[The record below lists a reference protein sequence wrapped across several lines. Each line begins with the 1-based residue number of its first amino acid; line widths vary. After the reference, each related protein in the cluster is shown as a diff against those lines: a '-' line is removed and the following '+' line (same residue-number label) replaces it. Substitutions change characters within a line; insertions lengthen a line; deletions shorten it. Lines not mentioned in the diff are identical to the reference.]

1 MTDQNRFFVD
11 PKAQR
16 LEEVEAQIHY
26 MARTGELFET
36 ESLDEDGIDTL
47 ESIKA
52 QKILVEY
59 RELIAVVRPHCVDA
73 EGFELAKEVA
83 EIAKEFGLENDEDWK
98 NINKPE

>member
-11 PKAQR
+11 PKSQR

-47 ESIKA
+47 ESAKA
-52 QKILVEY
+52 QKILAEY
-59 RELIAVVRPHCVDA
+59 RELIAEVRPQCVDS
-73 EGFELAKEVA
+73 EGTELAKEVA
-83 EIAKEFGLENDEDWK
+83 EIAKEFGLNSDEDWK
-98 NINKPE
+98 NIKP